1 MDATILV
8 HPGMND
14 PVYNARRNQIAEQG
28 LKFRTQG
35 GAFPVID
42 YSEDEHRTW
51 SNITKKL
58 DVLHRDLAGSF
69 YLKARDLLPYRY

>member
-1 MDATILV
+1 MDATTLV

-14 PVYNARRNQIAEQG
+14 PVYKARRNQIAELGQ
-28 LKFRTQG
+28 KFRTQG

-42 YSEDEHRTW
+42 YSEEENRTW

-58 DVLHRDLAGSF
+58 AVLHRDLAGSF